1 MEHFHVTHVLNDIF
15 KKISNYVSVYKNS
28 SYKLQKISPKKE
40 LMQETNSPKSDRYK
54 ALLQIQK
61 NMDICGYEEP
71 YR

>member
-1 MEHFHVTHVLNDIF
+1 
-15 KKISNYVSVYKNS
+15 
-28 SYKLQKISPKKE
+28 
-40 LMQETNSPKSDRYK
+40 MQETNSPKSDRYK